1 MSEKTYL
8 RITERMALR
17 AVGNTH
23 PNPPVGALI
32 VKNNV
37 ILSRGWTQQ
46 HGSPHAEIHAINKL
60 KNKKILEGATLYCT
74 LEPCSHIG
82 KNPPCV
88 DKIIKMKFAKVV
100 ISQLDRNPLVYQRSV
115 KKLQKAGIK
124 VVVKNFGI
132 RTKELNRVF
141 FNTINHGNPF
151 VTLKIASTADGK
163 IATES
168 RKSKWITN
176 SISRMKGHKL
186 RSLNDCI
193 LVGKSTLEKD
203 DPRLDCRIEGLNDRS
218 PDLFILDR
226 RLELKKNLKIFSIKN
241 RNLYLFHS
249 EKQYKNIIKS
259 RNIRYINLNEKNNML
274 DINKVLKKI
283 ASLGYMRVLVEG
295 GSKLTASLLK
305 DNLVNEIY
313 WFRASKI
320 MGDNGLGAISPIG
333 IHKINNM
340 KNFKLISST
349 RNENDELTIYKKT

>member
-1 MSEKTYL
+1 
-8 RITERMALR
+8 
-17 AVGNTH
+17 
-23 PNPPVGALI
+23 
-32 VKNNV
+32 
-37 ILSRGWTQQ
+37 
-46 HGSPHAEIHAINKL
+46 
-60 KNKKILEGATLYCT
+60 
-74 LEPCSHIG
+74 
-82 KNPPCV
+82 
-88 DKIIKMKFAKVV
+88 
-100 ISQLDRNPLVYQRSV
+100 
-115 KKLQKAGIK
+115 
-124 VVVKNFGI
+124 
-132 RTKELNRVF
+132 
-141 FNTINHGNPF
+141 
-151 VTLKIASTADGK
+151 
-163 IATES
+163 
-168 RKSKWITN
+168 
-176 SISRMKGHKL
+176 MKGHKL

-241 RNLYLFHS
+241 RNLHLFHS

-274 DINKVLKKI
+274 DINKVLQKI